1 MAAVYER
8 ALDDDGHMQQVVFP
22 HFVLYKVLDIIHAE
36 RLDNIKAQFEETP
49 TKREMYYNSMYIK
62 EDDTLKAMSL
72 VHRSWTF
79 PVQKALGRILYIGKP
94 VHEMDILLSP
104 MKKSIFGSWTSV
116 VSIQFFS
123 PIKKEEKKEKAFC
136 DDCETYLSPIELV
149 HEYDTYE
156 CEDVHIKEEY
166 RLWFDNLNRILAGFT
181 HLDRLYI
188 KRYGSVFS
196 EWSGFLL
203 EEIMR
208 RNRYLE
214 EITLCVKG
222 STVKFNIDSLVETS
236 GILANLRTLEIQ
248 GALFSDV
255 ARKKAM
261 SEPGFPRLSN
271 LIIKCSMESLTR
283 HLSVLNTL
291 SIQVFVKSYKAQKL
305 PEMTGKSGCVSEPIL
320 VWLSLSNLAYFLFYF
335 PL

>member
-1 MAAVYER
+1 MLYE
-8 ALDDDGHMQQVVFP
+8 
-22 HFVLYKVLDIIHAE
+22 VLDIIHAE
-36 RLDNIKAQFEETP
+36 RLDNVKAQFEETP

-62 EDDTLKAMSL
+62 EDDTLKAMSI
-72 VHRSWTF
+72 VHWSWTF

-104 MKKSIFGSWTSV
+104 VKKSIFGPWTSV

-123 PIKKEEKKEKAFC
+123 PIKKEEKKGKAFC

-156 CEDVHIKEEY
+156 CEAVHIKEDY
-166 RLWFDNLNRILAGFT
+166 RLWFDNLYRILAGFT
-181 HLDRLYI
+181 RLDRLYI

-208 RNRYLE
+208 WNRYLK

-255 ARKKAM
+255 AQKKAM